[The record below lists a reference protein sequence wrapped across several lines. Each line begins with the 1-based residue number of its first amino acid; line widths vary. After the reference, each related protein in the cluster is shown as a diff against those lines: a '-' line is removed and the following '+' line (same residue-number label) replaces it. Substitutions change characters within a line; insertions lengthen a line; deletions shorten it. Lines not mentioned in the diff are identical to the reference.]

1 MGKLY
6 THVDDTE
13 RRLVKNMLAAGI
25 PWSQVQRVTGR
36 SSATIHAI
44 LKPRLRSCMKGAPE
58 KLSAHDVAK
67 SRRGDDKESR
77 CPEGDHVTNDIAEGR
92 L

>member
-1 MGKLY
+1 MGKIY

-13 RRLVKNMLAAGI
+13 RCLVKNMLAAGI

-44 LKPRLRSCMKGAPE
+44 LKPRLRSCIKGAPE
-58 KLSAHDVAK
+58 KLSAHDVANILK
-67 SRRGDDKESR
+67 VAESMIKKGDGQKEITLSLI
-77 CPEGDHVTNDIAEGR
+77 HI
-92 L
+92 